1 MGVEVGAQRVVGTCL
16 AVKKGERV
24 LVLADARTQSI
35 GAALFDAAVAA
46 EAEAVLALVPPPK
59 EPGEEPTDPL
69 ARMMADCDVVILAT
83 SQSMTHTAARRMAN
97 RAGARI
103 ASLPGVTEEMMAE
116 GALTADY
123 VEIQKATRRLERR
136 LRSAKSVHLTTGAGT
151 DVTFDVT
158 RRDWVVDDTGI
169 CHRRQE
175 MTTLPAG
182 EIFVAPVEGSAEGRL
197 VIDVTF
203 HTHLAE
209 PASVVLKEGHATKV
223 TGAAGAVQ
231 EMNRGGREGRN
242 FGKFGLGLNPNARIT
257 GNVLES
263 EKALGA
269 VHVVFGDNAAFG
281 GTVRCGI
288 RVDAILT
295 GATVEVDGKMIMERG
310 ALNA

>member
-1 MGVEVGAQRVVGTCL
+1 
-16 AVKKGERV
+16 
-24 LVLADARTQSI
+24 
-35 GAALFDAAVAA
+35 
-46 EAEAVLALVPPPK
+46 
-59 EPGEEPTDPL
+59 
-69 ARMMADCDVVILAT
+69 
-83 SQSMTHTAARRMAN
+83 
-97 RAGARI
+97 
-103 ASLPGVTEEMMAE
+103 
-116 GALTADY
+116 
-123 VEIQKATRRLERR
+123 
-136 LRSAKSVHLTTGAGT
+136 
-151 DVTFDVT
+151 
-158 RRDWVVDDTGI
+158 
-169 CHRRQE
+169 
-175 MTTLPAG
+175 
-182 EIFVAPVEGSAEGRL
+182 

-203 HTHLAE
+203 HTRLAE

-231 EMNRGGREGRN
+231 EMNRGGRDGRN

-295 GATVEVDGKMIMERG
+295 GATVEVDGKTIMERG